1 MTDHIHAPAR
11 PAAPAPDLS
20 VFLSLGFRPLYI
32 CGSAWALISVAI
44 WIFAPALVPA
54 PFFAVAWH
62 AHEMLWGFI
71 ATIAV
76 GFLLTAAATWTGFN
90 PMQGKPLA
98 FITLTWLAARAAYLT
113 GGDTAFM
120 AGVLLESVFFGYSA
134 LKLMQVMLKGKSV
147 RNYGVPLLVLGLGAS
162 NVLFLL
168 ATYRGDYLLV
178 IEHFNT
184 GMLFMA
190 VLTILIARRV
200 IPFFAGRMV
209 PGLDIPMLAG
219 SGRVQLAIGGLAI
232 AAGLLKLHLV
242 MAAALAIVGLIALYQ
257 LWRWK
262 PLSILHKPMLWIL
275 YAGYLGLAIGLLT
288 AAAHLAGL
296 GGILLARAATHVH
309 IIGMGGF
316 AMLIIGM
323 VTRTALGHTG
333 RPLALDGTMLASYW
347 LMLASVLLRL
357 AALWPSAFSG
367 SLLHATATAW
377 IAAMALYLYR
387 YVPILIRPRADAA
400 PKAGMARPAAPPS
413 RPGAQPR

>member
-1 MTDHIHAPAR
+1 MTDSIQNAR
-11 PAAPAPDLS
+11 PASAPPI
-20 VFLSLGFRPLYI
+20 FLSLGFRPLYI
-32 CGSAWALISVAI
+32 CGCAWALISVAI
-44 WIFAPALVPA
+44 WIFAPAIVPA

-90 PMQGKPLA
+90 PMQGRPLA
-98 FITLTWLAARAAYLT
+98 FIALAWVGARIAYLI
-113 GGDTAFM
+113 GGNTAFI
-120 AGVLLESVFFGYSA
+120 AGLILESIFFGYSA
-134 LKLMQVMLKGKSV
+134 LKLLEVMLKGKSV
-147 RNYGVPLLVLGLGAS
+147 RNYGVPVLVLGLGAS

-168 ATYRGDYLLV
+168 ATLQGDYLLV
-178 IEHFNT
+178 IERFNT

-219 SGRVQLAIGGLAI
+219 SGRVQLALGGLAI
-232 AAGLLKLHLV
+232 AAGLFKLNLV
-242 MAAALAIVGLIALYQ
+242 MAVGLAVVGLIGLYQ

-262 PLSILHKPMLWIL
+262 PLSVLHKPMLWIL
-275 YAGYLGLAIGLLT
+275 YAGYLGLALGLL
-288 AAAHLAGL
+288 AASAHLGGL
-296 GGILLARAATHVH
+296 GGLYLARAAAHVH

-316 AMLIIGM
+316 ALLIIGM

-347 LMLASVLLRL
+347 LMVAAVLLRL
-357 AALWPSAFSG
+357 AALWPSALSG
-367 SLLHATATAW
+367 SLLHATAAAW
-377 IAAMALYLYR
+377 IAALALYLYR
-387 YVPILIRPRADAA
+387 YVPILTRPRADAA
-400 PKAGMARPAAPPS
+400 PRPGTVRPASGPAAPS
-413 RPGAQPR
+413 GQR